1 MHDRPSASCILQT
14 DREDGLFPF
23 CAPFPVPNLRQVL
36 AVFIDVFLAL
46 DEIVLELLL
55 QVDALVAR
63 LRRPVDGKRPTSAV
77 SPK

>member
-1 MHDRPSASCILQT
+1 MHERPSASCILQT
-14 DREDGLFPF
+14 GREDGSFPF

-36 AVFIDVFLAL
+36 AVFIDVFLVL
-46 DEIVLELLL
+46 DELVLELLL

-63 LRRPVDGKRPTSAV
+63 LRQPVDGKRPSSAA